1 MNIVGNHNNISIK
14 ISFAEIKNKA
24 EELFGQSLND
34 NQIKE
39 IMDIITDNAQSN
51 EGITQNMI
59 NNIIIDY
66 KQSA

>member
-39 IMDIITDNAQSN
+39 IMDIITENAQSN

>member
-39 IMDIITDNAQSN
+39 IMDIITENAQSN
-51 EGITQNMI
+51 KGITQNMI

>member
-24 EELFGQSLND
+24 EELFVQSLND

-39 IMDIITDNAQSN
+39 IMDIITENAQSN
-51 EGITQNMI
+51 KGITQNMI